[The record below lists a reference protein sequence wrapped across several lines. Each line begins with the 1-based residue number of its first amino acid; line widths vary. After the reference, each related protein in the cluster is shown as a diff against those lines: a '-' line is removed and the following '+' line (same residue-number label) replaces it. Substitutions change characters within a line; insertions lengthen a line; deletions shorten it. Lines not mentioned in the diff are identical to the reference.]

1 MPLPDNDVNLRCPL
15 KRKNRLE
22 RVINAKTMLTRQKM
36 DSPAFETMSG
46 NDGDNRGQAE
56 AQTRDVTQLLRAW
69 SEGDQEALERLTPLV
84 YQELHRRAHRQMA
97 QERSGQTLQTTAL
110 VNEIYLQL
118 IDLRGVSWRDRA
130 HFFALS
136 SRLIRRVLIDAAR
149 ARRSLKRGAGSPHVE
164 FDENLLISTE
174 PRADVLALDEALT
187 ALATLD
193 QRKSEVVELRFF
205 GGLGIE
211 EVAEVLKVSP
221 ETVKRD
227 WKLAKAW
234 LRRELRRDKSS
245 QQIDDRRRQR
255 PFIDPAG

>member
-1 MPLPDNDVNLRCPL
+1 MG
-15 KRKNRLE
+15 
-22 RVINAKTMLTRQKM
+22 
-36 DSPAFETMSG
+36 SPASGTMSD
-46 NDGDNRGQAE
+46 NSWEDKDGSGEPQG
-56 AQTRDVTQLLRAW
+56 RDVTRLLRAW
-69 SEGDQEALERLTPLV
+69 SEGDQQALEKLTPLV

-97 QERSGQTLQTTAL
+97 QERSGRTLQTTAL

-149 ARRSLKRGAGSPHVE
+149 SRASLKRGAGSPHVE
-164 FDENLLISTE
+164 FDENLLVSTE
-174 PRADVLALDEALT
+174 PRADVVALDEALT
-187 ALATLD
+187 ALAAVD

-211 EVAEVLKVSP
+211 ETAEVLNVSP

-234 LRRELRRDKSS
+234 LRRELRNYGDTTTTRE
-245 QQIDDRRRQR
+245 
-255 PFIDPAG
+255 